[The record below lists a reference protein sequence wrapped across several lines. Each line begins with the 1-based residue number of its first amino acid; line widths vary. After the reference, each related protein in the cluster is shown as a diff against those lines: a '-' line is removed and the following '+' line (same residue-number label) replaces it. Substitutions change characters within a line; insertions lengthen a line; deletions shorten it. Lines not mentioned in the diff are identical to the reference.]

1 MKLLKKLFTNNLT
14 YNYNLFYSYI
24 LTKIF
29 YFNCRLIRYPIFIRG
44 KHKIYLGKNFT
55 CGRFNRIDAFGENA
69 EIKFGSNVQIN
80 DYNHISAVSKIS
92 IGDNCLI
99 ASNVFI
105 SDHNHGIFSDD
116 SLSSGI
122 RTWDH
127 KYINSN
133 DIKHSDPSIIF
144 REANLSVKPVYIY
157 NNVWI
162 GQSVA
167 ILPGVTIGCGAVVGA
182 NSVVTKNIKPYT
194 LSAGNPAKEIK
205 YYEQK
210 SQKWLP
216 SL

>member
-1 MKLLKKLFTNNLT
+1 MLSFSSNNFC
-14 YNYNLFYSYI
+14 YNKNLIISFFY
-24 LTKIF
+24 TKFFFKNLRII
-29 YFNCRLIRYPIFIRG
+29 RLPIYIRG
-44 KHKIYLGKNFT
+44 KHRIFFGKNFT
-55 CGRFNRIDAFGENA
+55 SGRFNRIDAFGENA

-80 DYNHISAVSKIS
+80 DYNHISAVSNIS
-92 IGDNCLI
+92 IGDDCLI

-105 SDHNHGIFSDD
+105 SDHNHGIFSDY
-116 SLSSGI
+116 SLSSVI

-133 DIKHSDPSIIF
+133 DIKHSDPSTIY
-144 REANLSVKPVYIY
+144 REANLSVKPVHIN

-162 GQSVA
+162 GQSVT

-194 LSAGNPAKEIK
+194 LSAGNPAIEIK

>member
-1 MKLLKKLFTNNLT
+1 MYL
-14 YNYNLFYSYI
+14 
-24 LTKIF
+24 
-29 YFNCRLIRYPIFIRG
+29 RG
-44 KHKIYLGKNFT
+44 KKNITFGQNFT
-55 CGRFNRIDAFGENA
+55 SGRFNRIDAFGEDA
-69 EIKFGSNVQIN
+69 VIEFGSNVQIN
-80 DYNHISAVSKIS
+80 DHNHFAAVSKIS
-92 IGDNCLI
+92 IGDDCLI

-116 SLSSGI
+116 SLSCDI

-127 KYINSN
+127 KYTNNI
-133 DIKHSDPSIIF
+133 DVKHSDPCNIF
-144 REANLSVKPVYIY
+144 REANLSVKPVYIN

-162 GQSVA
+162 GQSVT

-194 LSAGNPAKEIK
+194 LSAGNPATEIK